1 MPVWMMFVL
10 IGLVGGFSAGMFG
23 IGGGI
28 VIVPALVYWAKFSQ
42 HAATG
47 TSIAILLPPVG
58 LAAAYEYYRHG
69 NVDIRAA
76 VIIAVMMFLG
86 SWLGSYVS
94 NRTSGPILRL
104 LFAVFVCGLGVY
116 LLIGALRRLGWI

>member
-1 MPVWMMFVL
+1 MK
-10 IGLVGGFSAGMFG
+10 IRIIAA
-23 IGGGI
+23 I
-28 VIVPALVYWAKFSQ
+28 VVI
-42 HAATG
+42 AA
-47 TSIAILLPPVG
+47 I
-58 LAAAYEYYRHG
+58 AAAAFLYLRNDEEISSELTLHG